1 MLKDGRYIWRCNSV
15 LSHMFTLAQNVS
27 KETDWIIHSYLPGHN
42 NKCGI
47 STVPTDICVT
57 TQIPD
62 IVMINR
68 PHKIVILIELTVC
81 FETNSEKSTQRK
93 ENRYGSLLNDIQSTG
108 FTCELI
114 TIEVGSRELV
124 SVIIDQR

>member
-1 MLKDGRYIWRCNSV
+1 MS
-15 LSHMFTLAQNVS
+15 
-27 KETDWIIHSYLPGHN
+27 GHN

-47 STVPTDICVT
+47 SIVPTDICVA

-68 PHKIVILIELTVC
+68 PQKIAILIELTVC
-81 FETNSEKSTQRK
+81 FETNFEKSAQRK

-114 TIEVGSRELV
+114 TIELGS
-124 SVIIDQR
+124 

>member
-1 MLKDGRYIWRCNSV
+1 
-15 LSHMFTLAQNVS
+15 MFNLAQNLS
-27 KETDWIIHSYLPGHN
+27 KETDWIIHSDLPGHN

-47 STVPTDICVT
+47 SIVPTDIYVT

-68 PHKIVILIELTVC
+68 PKKITILNELTIC
-81 FETNSEKSTQRK
+81 FETNFAKSAQRK
-93 ENRYGSLLNDIQSTG
+93 ENRYGSLLNDKHSTG

-114 TIEVGSRELV
+114 TIKVGSRGLIWVGPINLV
-124 SVIIDQR
+124 HSHGPSVVLCVHCQ

>member
-1 MLKDGRYIWRCNSV
+1 
-15 LSHMFTLAQNVS
+15 MFTLSQNLH
-27 KETDWIIHSYLPGHN
+27 KETDCIIISYLPGHN

-68 PHKIVILIELTVC
+68 SHIIAKLIELTVC
-81 FETNSEKSTQRK
+81 FETNFEKSTQRK
-93 ENRYGSLLNDIQSTG
+93 ENKYG
-108 FTCELI
+108 
-114 TIEVGSRELV
+114 
-124 SVIIDQR
+124 